1 MDYSSGLKKNIFV
14 WLWLL
19 LRLARPF
26 RGAFSARRA
35 LHWSNHFPPAVR
47 WQLKPWLLPGGCQG
61 NTHPGCTSP
70 SYQCDTGV
78 WDREA
83 RALANKW
90 RLLTTHLSASLHIT
104 WRTTVAQMNP
114 SETKVMLVKE
124 VKCFKELTLTLT
136 SCHSIA
142 HVSSLSPCWRN
153 LESFSELAR
162 QQSLKAPYF
171 ISGKLGNSLISSWMR
186 PKWPMEGYWGRPS
199 WPPIW
204 LVGIP
209 CLNLNVKTSPTQLA
223 FPMLWVSITI
233 DVSTGSQADS
243 STNDQ
248 AHFSFLRQWCYLRNN
263 KKLRLSLRQNKEAFF
278 SPHQSLA
285 IRGDQTNS
293 VPEHL

>member
-1 MDYSSGLKKNIFV
+1 MLCVEVGDFSENESSKTNWKHVILHQEHMDCSSGIKKNIFV

-78 WDREA
+78 WDCEA
-83 RALANKW
+83 RALANSW
-90 RLLTTHLSASLHIT
+90 WLLTTHLSASLHIT
-104 WRTTVAQMNP
+104 WRTTVVQMNP
-114 SETKVMLVKE
+114 SKTKVMLVKK
-124 VKCFKELTLTLT
+124 VKCFKELTLTPT

-186 PKWPMEGYWGRPS
+186 PRWPIEGHRGRPS

-209 CLNLNVKTSPTQLA
+209 CLNLNVKSNSACFPHALGFHQHRRLHWLPGRFQYQRSSP
-223 FPMLWVSITI
+223 F
-233 DVSTGSQADS
+233 
-243 STNDQ
+243 
-248 AHFSFLRQWCYLRNN
+248 
-263 KKLRLSLRQNKEAFF
+263 
-278 SPHQSLA
+278 
-285 IRGDQTNS
+285 
-293 VPEHL
+293 